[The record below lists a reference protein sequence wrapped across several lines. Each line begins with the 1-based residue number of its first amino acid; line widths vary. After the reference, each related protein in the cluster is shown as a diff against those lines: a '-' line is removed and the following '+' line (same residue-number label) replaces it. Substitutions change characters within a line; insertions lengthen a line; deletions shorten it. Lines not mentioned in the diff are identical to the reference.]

1 MLITL
6 IRKGVVTA
14 QSQLDCFSYL
24 KETIAFCV
32 VSNYFFFKFCFPCL
46 FSLKLH
52 KYDY

>member
-24 KETIAFCV
+24 KETIAFCL
-32 VSNYFFFKFCFPCL
+32 VSNHFFFLIL
-46 FSLKLH
+46 FSIFVLP
-52 KYDY
+52 